1 MSQSAQN
8 KSSKAVNT
16 QGKSANIKASKT
28 TGKQSAGSSKSAST
42 TSKASATSKATATSK
57 ASSSK
62 SPTSKATTSKT
73 TTSKTAVTE
82 GAADITTG
90 AIDRK
95 RTFKI
100 CRGDGTFCSRLT
112 GKTPK
117 QAANKALTALLRE
130 AKREGKVTE
139 KSPIFNAEFTIRET
153 TRGGKSKEYSY
164 TGTRERLAEPTVYSI
179 KDGDVTK
186 EIVNNFRN
194 RVLKAKV

>member
-28 TGKQSAGSSKSAST
+28 TGKQSAGSMKSAST
-42 TSKASATSKATATSK
+42 ASKASATSKATA
-57 ASSSK
+57 
-62 SPTSKATTSKT
+62 SKATASKTTASKT

-82 GAADITTG
+82 GAIDITAG

>member
-28 TGKQSAGSSKSAST
+28 TGKQSAGSMKSAST
-42 TSKASATSKATATSK
+42 ASKASATSKATA
-57 ASSSK
+57 
-62 SPTSKATTSKT
+62 SKATASKTTASKTTASKT

-82 GAADITTG
+82 GAIDITAG